1 MAYDLEKYRDKRDKV
16 LGIKKRSMN
25 FGTIAAI
32 VSLCIVIGASSIV
45 VPKVVDYVSTRN
57 LDDAIYKMADSQSW
71 DTQLV
76 STLSD
81 MEGVKTVV
89 TDNNNTRLVV
99 TYDRL
104 AMGTEKISALFERHN
119 IKADLLNK
127 MNHRHRMHILGKE
140 AEFEAL

>member
-127 MNHRHRMHILGKE
+127 MNHRHRMHILEKE